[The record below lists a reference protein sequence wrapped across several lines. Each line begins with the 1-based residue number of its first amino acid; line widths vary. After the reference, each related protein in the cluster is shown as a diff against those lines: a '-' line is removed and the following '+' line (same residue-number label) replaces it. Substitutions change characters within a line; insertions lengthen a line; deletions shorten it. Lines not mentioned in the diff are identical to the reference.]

1 MGIIDWIHQLSDPT
15 ALISHFGTYA
25 LLGIAI
31 IIFIESGVLFPF
43 LPGDSLLIT
52 IAVLHHSLGYP
63 LWVMVLV
70 ACLAAIAG
78 DQVGF
83 WLGRHYGRKLF
94 SPDAKILK
102 TERLDQAEAFFAK
115 YGPLAL
121 VLGRYLAFVRTY
133 VPLGAGISSMR
144 YRHFAFWNIAG
155 AITWVFSMVT
165 IGVLIGQIPGVT
177 QSIERIMLVFVVVT
191 GIPVIIG
198 IWKNGKKSKPAEQLA
213 PLAPQTIIAEPAHSE
228 ESQLVR

>member
-1 MGIIDWIHQLSDPT
+1 MGIIDWIHQLSDPA
-15 ALISHFGTYA
+15 ALIAHFGAYA

-52 IAVLHHSLGYP
+52 MAVLHHALGYP

-83 WLGRHYGRKLF
+83 WLGRRYGRKLF

-102 TERLDQAEAFFAK
+102 TERLDQAEEFFAK

-144 YRHFAFWNIAG
+144 YRHFVFWNVMG
-155 AITWVFSMVT
+155 AITWVFSMVI

-191 GIPVIIG
+191 GIPVIVG
-198 IWKNGKKSKPAEQLA
+198 ILKGGKKSNSAEKLA
-213 PLAPQTIIAEPAHSE
+213 TQPVVAQSPSVN